1 MKRRTAAYLLL
12 FALALGFA
20 LYCPIWGA
28 LSAGAFGLEGEV
40 LLGSRPEA
48 GDVLVAGRSTAAL
61 HLAWDA
67 AYSPASGLTEAR
79 AGFSLRGASATAF
92 AEVSAAPLPPAGWSQ
107 SWRADIEP
115 EFENPALEYAYY
127 SRVVPEGAGESLE
140 FSVPAQQAA
149 GSLPF
154 TVELALGGEAYPL
167 EVELPVAPG
176 QTLDC
181 VYECDGRYASLTVR
195 PGAFYAAYQGL
206 GSRGA
211 LCANAVRAG
220 DWIYVLAAN
229 RAGDGGSWGLWRVP
243 LFSSGVPDCARAEG
257 VDAGLGSWDAVS
269 LAAADGGARVLI
281 ASQGPDGVLIT
292 TVDAALGAVTGS
304 APAFGPLESGS
315 GTPGRLSVNTL
326 GGRPVLLAGNMA
338 AVLRCED
345 GAYVPEAEFVL
356 DAAPL
361 PGGAEAEAV
370 DALFSGG
377 RLAVLYSVEERSG
390 GEVYESWLYAVL
402 GGGGCV
408 YAEMLTDAV
417 SARRYDLLALT
428 DGEYSLR
435 PAPVGLEVAP

>member
-1 MKRRTAAYLLL
+1 MN
-12 FALALGFA
+12 
-20 LYCPIWGA
+20 
-28 LSAGAFGLEGEV
+28 SA
-40 LLGSRPEA
+40 SRP
-48 GDVLVAGRSTAAL
+48 
-61 HLAWDA
+61 
-67 AYSPASGLTEAR
+67 
-79 AGFSLRGASATAF
+79 
-92 AEVSAAPLPPAGWSQ
+92 
-107 SWRADIEP
+107 
-115 EFENPALEYAYY
+115 
-127 SRVVPEGAGESLE
+127 SRRR
-140 FSVPAQQAA
+140 